1 MRHLILSFI
10 VLQVIFIS
18 CKKDEDIIEIK
29 EPGYFV
35 LTELQG
41 SIKTSDAK
49 KVFKSSQSDFNL
61 GEIKASMNY
70 SFILTN
76 GGHQPIFDIALST
89 DKKSFIVSPKEISRL
104 EGNKQIGNT
113 LSSGFIPVIS
123 LGVVHGIQ
131 LNGFGFTDLLAM
143 GDNTSIL
150 EVTGKTLYGNDTI
163 PISSSYDFT
172 VDAKVM
178 DIKLYVDGSEMDIT
192 ANTGEVT
199 SSFGG
204 LGSLRVYLIN
214 SSNLEIEN
222 TGNVNIN
229 LTYGSNNIDI
239 TDGGLDMLLEPN
251 DKKQISISGHIYFR
265 LDGNGTITDY
275 NRIQLGNDGTGYF
288 VIAYL

>member
-10 VLQVIFIS
+10 VLQVISIS
-18 CKKDEDIIEIK
+18 CKKEDDIIEIK

-35 LTELQG
+35 LTELKG
-41 SIKTSDAK
+41 SLKTSNAN

-61 GEIKASMNY
+61 GELKASKNY

-76 GGHQPIFDIALST
+76 GGNQPIFDIALST
-89 DKKSFIVSPKEISRL
+89 DKESFTVSPKEISRL
-104 EGNKQIGNT
+104 EGNKQIANT
-113 LSSGFIPVIS
+113 ASSGFIPVIS
-123 LGVVHGIQ
+123 LGIVHGIQ
-131 LNGFGFTDLLAM
+131 LNGVGFTDLLAM

-150 EVTGKTLYGNDTI
+150 KVTGKTIDGNDTI
-163 PISSSYDFT
+163 TISSSYDFT
-172 VDAKVM
+172 VEAKVM

-192 ANTGEVT
+192 KNTGEVT

-214 SSNLEIEN
+214 SGNLEIEN

-239 TDGGLDMLLEPN
+239 TDGGKNMLLKPN
-251 DKKQISISGHIYFR
+251 DKKQISISGEIYFK
-265 LDGNGTITDY
+265 LDGNGTITYY
-275 NRIQLGNDGTGYF
+275 NRIQLGNDGMGYF
-288 VIAYL
+288 VIAH